1 MEERVAH
8 FIKGFDELVAMDAGI
23 SSLDDY
29 WALEKDWL
37 AYEAELNAF
46 LEKEATEAERRILC
60 DDYWPILEVT
70 FMSCSGYR
78 WERAK
83 MLVEKYQNEGR
94 TPELEAK
101 VREFLQDKRLDY
113 EKEPLEEHLPA
124 DLFY

>member
-37 AYEAELNAF
+37 VYEAELNAF

>member
-1 MEERVAH
+1 MEERVTH
-8 FIKGFDELVAMDAGI
+8 FIKRFDELVAMDAGI

-37 AYEAELNAF
+37 AYEEELHAF

-60 DDYWPILEVT
+60 DDYWPILEVA

-83 MLVEKYQNEGR
+83 MLVEKYQKEDR
-94 TPELEAK
+94 TPQLEAE
-101 VREFLQDKRLDY
+101 VREFLRGRALSS
-113 EKEPLEEHLPA
+113 ENELLEEHLPA
-124 DLFY
+124 DFFS